1 MVGVHALFFDEA
13 MRAAATRDLE
23 QAQRGAANEF
33 VLYQGV
39 RCQGVVREMHVT
51 SAEVTNDYYVFIYLV
66 FFILYCRVGL
76 FSYANLL
83 SKGALQFN
91 KSFYIEIQNT

>member
-39 RCQGVVREMHVT
+39 RCQGVAREMHVT
-51 SAEVTNDYYVFIYLV
+51 SAEVTYDYYLFIYL
-66 FFILYCRVGL
+66 FSFLYFIMQGWPVQLCKTAFQRRPAV
-76 FSYANLL
+76 
-83 SKGALQFN
+83 
-91 KSFYIEIQNT
+91 